1 MRRSA
6 RQGKRRLLKTS
17 WFRFIVRSR
26 KTTMIPMLPISPGI
40 HPPVT
45 SLRFF
50 MSLRFCMSAFHAAGG
65 LEDRDGDG
73 DAAPA
78 RDSLAPHAP
87 APTAEAIVKEAPR
100 LHSRAKRGRSWNARS
115 PPPVRIP
122 SIGFPPHAADLL
134 YYPRHGFSTSNNRR
148 RRRTRRRGSGPR
160 LRPHGRS
167 YAPCDRIG
175 RCDCQ
180 DALQPLDRRTREE
193 PSRI

>member
-1 MRRSA
+1 MLGVVDKSENRTGRQPRIPAMRRSA

-87 APTAEAIVKEAPR
+87 APAAEAIVKEAPR

-115 PPPVRIP
+115 PPRPNSVDRVSSACCGFAILFP
-122 SIGFPPHAADLL
+122 SWIFDLK
-134 YYPRHGFSTSNNRR
+134 
-148 RRRTRRRGSGPR
+148 
-160 LRPHGRS
+160 
-167 YAPCDRIG
+167 
-175 RCDCQ
+175 
-180 DALQPLDRRTREE
+180 
-193 PSRI
+193 